1 MNYLKVQYLHPLYS
15 CATKW
20 STILAELSKSAIS
33 APTFPT
39 GPPNGPLYRL
49 TSKKCNSCT
58 HFTLG
63 PPNGPLY
70 WLNSQKVQFLHPLY
84 CWHKKCNFFWH
95 IFTGSH
101 QIVLCTGR
109 VRKTVILVT
118 TLTVGYQMF
127 PNTSWLM
134 KMHILAQ
141 LCNWATRW
149 RIHNLTGPPY
159 RLACWKVP
167 FCTLL

>member
-1 MNYLKVQYLHPLYS
+1 MVHYNG
-15 CATKW
+15 W
-20 STILAELSKSAIS
+20 TIKSAIS
-33 APTFPT
+33 A
-39 GPPNGPLYRL
+39 LD
-49 TSKKCNSCT
+49 
-58 HFTLG
+58 FTVG

-84 CWHKKCNFFWH
+84 CWATKWSTILAEVSKSAISAPTFPTGPPNSPLYRLTSKKCNFFWH

-109 VRKTVILVT
+109 VRKTIILVT

-134 KMHILAQ
+134 KMHILAP

-149 RIHNLTGPPY
+149 GIHNLTGPPY